1 MPRQRA
7 GRTALRALVSA
18 AHTPLSSSNPWF
30 PEDRMK
36 LDIPDFAH
44 HRLHVFEPAM
54 EIAVA
59 AKRIS
64 SQLSSSEKRI
74 GDQLSRASVAI
85 PLLIGEGANRATT
98 GRKRQRFSEARGE
111 TGEVAVALE
120 LLIRMGLLS
129 EEEGV
134 PLIARCAQV
143 GKMLTGLIKAN
154 R

>member
-1 MPRQRA
+1 
-7 GRTALRALVSA
+7 
-18 AHTPLSSSNPWF
+18 
-30 PEDRMK
+30 MK
-36 LDIPDFAH
+36 LDISEFAH
-44 HRLHVFEPAM
+44 HKLHVFEPSM
-54 EIAVA
+54 QIAEA

-64 SQLSSSEKRI
+64 DELSSSYKRI
-74 GDQLSRASVAI
+74 SDQLFRASVAI

-120 LLIRMGLLS
+120 LLIRLGLLS
-129 EEEGV
+129 EEEGI
-134 PLIARCAQV
+134 PLIETCAQV